1 MTFTDQ
7 ARRMRRVADAIDRA
21 VAKEGRDKETGIAKP
36 LYDGEMAVGAAMMLL
51 YIRDFVTAWNA
62 EFDRPTMLVLLETFS
77 RDPDL
82 FPCGIAKLLWDAEEP
97 CQP

>member
-7 ARRMRRVADAIDRA
+7 ARSMRRIADAIDRA
-21 VAKEGRDKETGIAKP
+21 VAMDKTDRETGIAKP

-62 EFDRPTMLVLLETFS
+62 EFDRPMMLVALEAMS

-82 FPCGIAKLLWDAEEP
+82 FPCGIAKLMWDVEE
-97 CQP
+97 